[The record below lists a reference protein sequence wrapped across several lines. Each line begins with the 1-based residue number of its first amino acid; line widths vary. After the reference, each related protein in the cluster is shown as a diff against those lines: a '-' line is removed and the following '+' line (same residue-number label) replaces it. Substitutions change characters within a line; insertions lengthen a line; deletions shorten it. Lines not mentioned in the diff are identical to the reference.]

1 MTTTEEEAPLAGPG
15 GLFAKIRAHV
25 PTPQGQGQ
33 VFERLVKAF
42 LTHDPL
48 FAERFSRVWLWREWP
63 GNRGER
69 DTGID
74 LVAEERDGGVCAIQ
88 CKFYGAGER
97 LGREQLDSFLVAS
110 ARTPFT
116 SRIFVS
122 TTERWTTNAEKVLAD
137 QRVPVQRIGIADFE
151 ASPFDW
157 SRFDPDHPD
166 QLPRRGRKEL
176 FPHQREAIRDVVAGF
191 EKSDRGKLV
200 MACGT
205 GKTFTALRLAE
216 EIVPPGGVVLYC
228 VPSIS
233 LLSQSPPPEP
243 VGVTARGP
251 RGSSRRARR
260 GWGRCSPGPWRRSE
274 SPRRRLSSNLRRRPS
289 R

>member
-1 MTTTEEEAPLAGPG
+1 MTTTEDEAPLAGLG

-63 GNRGER
+63 GNRGKR
-69 DTGID
+69 DIGID
-74 LVAEERDGGVCAIQ
+74 LVAEEQDGGVCAIQ

-97 LGREQLDSFLVAS
+97 LGREQLDSVLVAS

-137 QRVPVQRIGIADFE
+137 QRVP
-151 ASPFDW
+151 
-157 SRFDPDHPD
+157 
-166 QLPRRGRKEL
+166 
-176 FPHQREAIRDVVAGF
+176 HQ
-191 EKSDRGKLV
+191 
-200 MACGT
+200 
-205 GKTFTALRLAE
+205 
-216 EIVPPGGVVLYC
+216 
-228 VPSIS
+228 
-233 LLSQSPPPEP
+233 
-243 VGVTARGP
+243 
-251 RGSSRRARR
+251 
-260 GWGRCSPGPWRRSE
+260 
-274 SPRRRLSSNLRRRPS
+274 
-289 R
+289 